1 MLAIFTLT
9 NIAGSTNLLC
19 MTNTTKTGAL
29 TAADVEALQR
39 RAGLWGKPAR
49 PQGGEL
55 PDNQMDHDAWFYAD
69 QEVERRRHETAKGA
83 A

>member
-1 MLAIFTLT
+1 MA
-9 NIAGSTNLLC
+9 
-19 MTNTTKTGAL
+19 KL
-29 TAADVEALQR
+29 TAADVDALQR
-39 RAGLWGKPAR
+39 RADLCGKPAR

-69 QEVERRRHETAKGA
+69 QEAERRRRETEKGA